1 MKYKFIVDE
10 NIFYCALRG
19 VDEHDN
25 KDFSSARFLA
35 YLLKNCHTI
44 YLDKE
49 YNRRYE
55 KNIPNKLERISNN
68 KSERILPGI
77 DRLIQNI
84 FHTSEKII
92 RDFSDSLQFPRED
105 SIPRKDIYIARCAN
119 HFSAKIVTLD
129 RDFREAVNAHDF
141 LKNNGIEALHPK
153 DAIKFVS
160 ET

>member
-25 KDFSSARFLA
+25 KDFSSAHFLT
-35 YLLKNCHTI
+35 YLLKNCHTV

-49 YNRRYE
+49 CNRRYE
-55 KNIPNKLERISNN
+55 RTIKNILENIP
-68 KSERILPGI
+68 KKEPILPEI
-77 DRLIQNI
+77 DLLIQNI
-84 FHTSEKII
+84 FRTSEKII
-92 RDFSDSLQFPRED
+92 RDFSDSLQFPDEK

-129 RDFREAVNAHDF
+129 KDLRDAVNAHNF
-141 LKNNGIEALHPK
+141 LKQNGIEAMHPK

>member
-25 KDFSSARFLA
+25 KDFSSAKFLA

-49 YNRRYE
+49 CNRRYE
-55 KNIPNKLERISNN
+55 RTIKNIFEKIPKNES
-68 KSERILPGI
+68 ILPEI

-92 RDFSDSLQFPRED
+92 RDFSGSLQFPDEG
-105 SIPRKDIYIARCAN
+105 SIPRKDLYIARCAN

-129 RDFREAVNAHDF
+129 KDFREAVNVHGF
-141 LKNNGIEALHPK
+141 LKPNGVEAVHPK
-153 DAIKFVS
+153 DAIKLVT